1 MTTNAEAKPF
11 MRLLTNHALASVIE
25 GQRTVRK
32 LLLIALPYIAISLS
46 ACDKVPLYTT
56 PSGEENA
63 SKEEGNTNTVSGSK
77 SPGNKIDACAQITR
91 EEVEAALDGTVM
103 EPTRGDD
110 LMSRKEGTLTSSCM
124 FGSDEGFVSL
134 DIKQQNP
141 ASTTAWNAARSYE
154 ELKELIIK
162 NGEGQSYAKLEE
174 VTGLGAAAFAQT
186 SEQANDHETTDLRV
200 LVKRFILTIRV
211 SALASTPT
219 LEVAKIL
226 AGKVIP
232 RLETYGGDAIVAT
245 PSTTPKPAVK
255 LNEDE
260 RLKSEKGSQVESK
273 KSAKRDERATV
284 QKATKA
290 ASARGD
296 KRASRRANESSPK
309 SSQKS
314 ANRTVGRNKKETAK
328 PARPS
333 PKNRRR
339 P

>member
-1 MTTNAEAKPF
+1 
-11 MRLLTNHALASVIE
+11 MRN
-25 GQRTVRK
+25 

-56 PSGEENA
+56 HSGEENA
-63 SKEEGNTNTVSGSK
+63 GKEDAGNKNSVSGSK
-77 SPGNKIDACAQITR
+77 SLGNKIDACAQITR

-110 LMSRKEGTLTSSCM
+110 LVSRKEGTLTSSCM

-162 NGEGQSYAKLEE
+162 NGEGQSYARLEE

-186 SEQANDHETTDLRV
+186 SEEANNHETTQLRV

-211 SALASTPT
+211 SAMASTPT

-226 AGKVIP
+226 AGKVLP
-232 RLETYGGDAIVAT
+232 RLETYEGDAIVAT

-260 RLKSEKGSQVESK
+260 RLQSQKGSQMESK
-273 KSAKRDERATV
+273 KSAKRDERAPV

-290 ASARGD
+290 TPVRGD
-296 KRASRRANESSPK
+296 KRASRRANEPSSK

-314 ANRTVGRNKKETAK
+314 ANRTVGRVKKETAK
-328 PARPS
+328 SARPS
-333 PKNRRR
+333 PKSRRR